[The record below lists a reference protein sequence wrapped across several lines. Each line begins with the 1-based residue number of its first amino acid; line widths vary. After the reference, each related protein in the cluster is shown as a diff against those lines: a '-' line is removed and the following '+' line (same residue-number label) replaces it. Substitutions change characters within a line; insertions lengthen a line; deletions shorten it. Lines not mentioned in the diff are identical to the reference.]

1 MVKAGWLKAWRS
13 QKGGSTSTSAARLH
27 LCLRLF
33 LCCDLPIAPS
43 ETAKT
48 SLCTVLFSQIPAVL
62 ASHQP
67 ASQPVICDSMRRLP
81 VTGFQITCQA
91 PQQLFLSL
99 PFLLLSLR
107 VVGPQTPQMQC
118 NRLTANMSGGPA
130 HLHAV
135 LGPNCQL
142 HYTCEVTQKEF
153 HESLGVLFP
162 CCWQSSRLTSASAG
176 PAGGGEP

>member
-1 MVKAGWLKAWRS
+1 MHRAFLPDPSCAS
-13 QKGGSTSTSAARLH
+13 Q
-27 LCLRLF
+27 
-33 LCCDLPIAPS
+33 P
-43 ETAKT
+43 
-48 SLCTVLFSQIPAVL
+48 
-62 ASHQP
+62 P
-67 ASQPVICDSMRRLP
+67 ASQPVLCDSMRRLP

-130 HLHAV
+130 HLHAG

-142 HYTCEVTQKEF
+142 HYTCEVMQKEF

-176 PAGGGEP
+176 PAGGGNHDYVEQQRFHACTRLAGNHSFKLPTLA